1 MTELTLRL
9 VFSLA
14 IVLGL
19 LMLCARFAGRRFQGR
34 RDAVVQVV
42 HRQPIGRHASVSVV
56 NVSGRILVLGTT
68 DQEVRLLTE
77 LDPDDLADDS
87 ELEELEEPADLV
99 PLAGDPLLTLLPG
112 GDAVDF
118 RGTAGRASTASIARA
133 LEALDSVRISSLH
146 SAPAPTSVEMPT
158 ATLPAGEPAP
168 RPGRHSAAKPGARR
182 AAPRRATAR
191 RGARVQPAASAEHN
205 GALAGSLLSARTWR
219 QAWGAVSGQAS

>member
-1 MTELTLRL
+1 MAELTLRL
-9 VFSLA
+9 VVSLA

-34 RDAVVQVV
+34 CDAVVQVV

-87 ELEELEEPADLV
+87 ELEEPADLV
-99 PLAGDPLLTLLPG
+99 PDAGDPLLTLLPG

-118 RGTAGRASTASIARA
+118 RLTPGRASTASIARA
-133 LEALDSVRISSLH
+133 LEALDSVRVSSLH
-146 SAPAPTSVEMPT
+146 SAPVPTSVEVPA
-158 ATLPAGEPAP
+158 ATLLAEEPAP

-191 RGARVQPAASAEHN
+191 RGGRVQPAASAEHD

-219 QAWGAVSGQAS
+219 QAWVAVSGHAS